1 MVLKLNIWRSRLV
14 FTKYKTTLE
23 INVKLTY
30 IFSRIHLELP
40 NAKLLI
46 LASYH
51 TFTFGLKY

>member
-1 MVLKLNIWRSRLV
+1 V